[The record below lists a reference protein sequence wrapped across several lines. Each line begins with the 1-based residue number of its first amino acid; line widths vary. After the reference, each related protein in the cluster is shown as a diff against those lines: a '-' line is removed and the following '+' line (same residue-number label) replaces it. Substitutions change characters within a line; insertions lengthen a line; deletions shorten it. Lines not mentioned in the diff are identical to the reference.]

1 MSAVTSPQLD
11 ELLSRLQKVKK
22 RAGGFEACCP
32 AHEDKDPSLSVGD
45 GDTCVVMYCWTGC
58 SPKSIVEAVGLQ
70 LSDMFYEQRPRNGT
84 GVSATVSAPKP
95 KPKANARGMAI
106 EAEMAAERLQGETE
120 VLGRL
125 RSSRGWAAP
134 ALYKLRVGW
143 DGERLTIP
151 VRDKD
156 GKPHDVLRYDPFG
169 RGKFKMLAGQGKS
182 RMPWPS
188 PEGQKP
194 GPGWPFVLVEG
205 EGTAIA
211 MASLGIAATALPGA
225 VSRPTGDI
233 GHPGAFKGPGW
244 HPTWARRVSF
254 DHGRVLLIPDCDTS
268 GHTLMRTVE
277 YDLQRLG
284 VKTVYL
290 DLKLEK
296 GEDIGDVLQ
305 VARTGQARGEAKSLL
320 KACVEVASKRPEQLP
335 EALEVLAAWRAYH
348 SAPPVAL
355 T

>member
-11 ELLSRLQKVKK
+11 ALLSRLQKVKA
-22 RAGGFEACCP
+22 RSGGFEACCP

-58 SPKSIVEAVGLQ
+58 SPKAIVEAVGLT
-70 LSDMFYEQRPRNGT
+70 LPEMFYEQRPRNGSSAA
-84 GVSATVSAPKP
+84 GVLTPAPKA
-95 KPKANARGMAI
+95 KPKRNARGMAI
-106 EAEMAAERLQGETE
+106 EAEMAAERLQGEDE
-120 VLGRL
+120 VLSRL
-125 RSSRGWAAP
+125 RTARGWAAP
-134 ALYKLRVGW
+134 ALYRLRVGW

-151 VRDKD
+151 VKD
-156 GKPHDVLRYDPFG
+156 REGKPHDVLRYDPFG

-194 GPGWPFVLVEG
+194 KPGWPFVLVEG

-244 HPTWARRVSF
+244 HPSWSRRVSG
-254 DHGRVLLIPDCDTS
+254 DHGRVLLIPDCDDS
-268 GHTLMRTVE
+268 GHTLMRTVQ
-277 YDLQRLG
+277 YDLERSG
-284 VKTVYL
+284 VRIVYL
-290 DLKLEK
+290 DLKLAK
-296 GEDIGDVLQ
+296 GEDVGDVVQ
-305 VARTGQARGEAKSLL
+305 IARTGQVRGEAKTLL
-320 KACVEVASKRPEQLP
+320 RACLDCAERKPEQLP
-335 EALEVLAAWRAYH
+335 EALEMLAAWRAYH
-348 SAPPVAL
+348 S
-355 T
+355 